1 MLCNVKGGTYLET
14 FSVLKYFLIMQF
26 PMSADMNFY
35 INVLNQ
41 NYILTIFK
49 VIKNLRMV
57 LYKNSVG
64 WLFFFR
70 KHNTSFN

>member
-1 MLCNVKGGTYLET
+1 MLCNVKGETDLET
-14 FSVLKYFLIMQF
+14 YSVLKYFLIMQF
-26 PMSADMNFY
+26 PVNADMNFY

-70 KHNTSFN
+70 

>member
-1 MLCNVKGGTYLET
+1 MLCNVKGETDLET
-14 FSVLKYFLIMQF
+14 FSILKYFLMQF

-70 KHNTSFN
+70 